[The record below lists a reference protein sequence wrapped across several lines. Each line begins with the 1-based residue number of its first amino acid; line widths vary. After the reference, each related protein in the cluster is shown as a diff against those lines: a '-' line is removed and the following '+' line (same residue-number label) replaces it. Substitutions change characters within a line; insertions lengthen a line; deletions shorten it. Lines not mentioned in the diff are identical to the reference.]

1 MLNINQQKPSSPQWI
16 DEAGTAIPYNRTTN
30 YERKAERFTG
40 KYAKQA
46 LNLNE
51 ALTAF
56 KTALSKEVDELYD
69 AFVKE
74 KGSELGKGKGSITI
88 YNFDRSIKIVCSV
101 KEAITFDENT
111 IALAKAKLDEVL
123 NDGLQSAK
131 DFVKPLVMDAFNNSK
146 GNLDVKRV
154 LGLKKYA
161 SKVSD
166 KRYQEAMDLIDQ
178 SIRRPKSKEYHQV
191 FIKDAAGEYIN
202 VQLNFASV

>member
-1 MLNINQQKPSSPQWI
+1 MLKINQQKPNSPKWT

-30 YERKAERFTG
+30 YERKAERFTA
-40 KYAKQA
+40 KYAQKA

-111 IALAKAKLDEVL
+111 LGLAKRELDEMF
-123 NDGLQSAK
+123 K
-131 DFVKPLVMDAFNNSK
+131 DNLSGVDNWVAEMVTDAFSNTK
-146 GNLDVKRV
+146 GNFDTKQI
-154 LGLKKYA
+154 LGLKRHK
-161 SKVSD
+161 SKVPD
-166 KRYQEAMDLIDQ
+166 QRYHKAMDLIEQ
-178 SIRRPKSKEYHQV
+178 AIRRPKSKEYHQV